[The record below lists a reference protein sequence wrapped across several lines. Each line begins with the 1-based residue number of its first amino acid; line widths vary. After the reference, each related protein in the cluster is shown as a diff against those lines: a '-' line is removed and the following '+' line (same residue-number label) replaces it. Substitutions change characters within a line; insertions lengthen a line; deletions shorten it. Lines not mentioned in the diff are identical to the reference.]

1 MRECICVDELL
12 DTAAVSFDL
21 LRISPPIYSETNGNK
36 FIWRQVAQ
44 SNGTD
49 ENQVGS

>member
-1 MRECICVDELL
+1 MRECICVGGLL
-12 DTAAVSFDL
+12 DAAAVSFDL
-21 LRISPPIYSETNGNK
+21 PRISPPIYSETSGNK
-36 FIWRQVAQ
+36 FIWGQVVQ